1 MIITY
6 SARLGHRRAEEVG
19 DQKDWREDDETAE
32 DTVADLLRSQRDR
45 SNGDGL
51 RIESLFVG
59 GPEEHAVG
67 DHGEEQRRHAS
78 GEPLCSSERRRL
90 GSHAD
95 RQPHM
100 IVDCSV
106 KHVATH

>member
-1 MIITY
+1 MMT
-6 SARLGHRRAEEVG
+6 SPCR
-19 DQKDWREDDETAE
+19 WR
-32 DTVADLLRSQRDR
+32 VAKQ
-45 SNGDGL
+45 
-51 RIESLFVG
+51 
-59 GPEEHAVG
+59 HAVG

-78 GEPLCSSERRRL
+78 GEPLCSSERRRF